1 MRKATVI
8 ITIAAILVL
17 IFCSQSSASGKDY
30 PQTFIVSAIDKNAD
44 IMYLETFSGMVY
56 TWEGVED
63 WQVKDVAAA
72 IMNDNGTEDIT
83 DDDIKQLEY
92 TGWIE

>member
-1 MRKATVI
+1 MRKLLI
-8 ITIAAILVL
+8 ILTIAAVLTL
-17 IFCSQSSASGKDY
+17 IFCSQSSASGKEY
-30 PQTFIVSAIDKNAD
+30 PQTFIVSAIDKDAD

-72 IMNDNGTEDIT
+72 IMNDNGTPAIY
-83 DDDIKQLEY
+83 DDEILDLKY
-92 TGWIE
+92 SGWIE

>member
-1 MRKATVI
+1 MRKATVL

-17 IFCSQSSASGKDY
+17 IFCSQSIASGKEY
-30 PQTFIVSAIDKNAD
+30 PQTFIVSDIDRDAD

-92 TGWIE
+92 TGWID